1 MHIFFR
7 CNTSMKK
14 QYLHLSVYPCDAC
27 TGPVISGST
36 AVRENEISKEIDI
49 RQVGAI
55 CLSCGHRQDKA
66 TEPARPC
73 HVLPIAW
80 ERAAKREVLHPTAV
94 FVDALNRAEL
104 H

>member
-1 MHIFFR
+1 
-7 CNTSMKK
+7 MKK

-27 TGPVISGST
+27 TGPVIAGST

-49 RQVGAI
+49 RRVGAI
-55 CLSCGHRQDKA
+55 CLSCGHHQDKA
-66 TEPARPC
+66 TEPARAC

-80 ERAAKREVLHPTAV
+80 EAVEAIRASSLKGA
-94 FVDALNRAEL
+94 FVEALNRAEL